1 MLCVF
6 LMFRHKE
13 RIRTFGSTRYM
24 NIVDIASNEDNHLS
38 GHSDSDSDSDTSAKQ
53 DDAVDTEGLQTVE
66 LTEKESEENV

>member
-38 GHSDSDSDSDTSAKQ
+38 GNSDSDSDTTATP
-53 DDAVDTEGLQTVE
+53 DDDFDTEGLQTVE

>member
-1 MLCVF
+1 
-6 LMFRHKE
+6 
-13 RIRTFGSTRYM
+13 M